1 MAIAVAPAVDILDP
15 PGVLEVEVGR
25 EREVTRFKRAKL
37 FRHCC

>member
-1 MAIAVAPAVDILDP
+1 
-15 PGVLEVEVGR
+15 VLEVEVGR